1 MCQKQK
7 IAFRAC
13 NNKIVTLINKD
24 NSLTAIGK
32 DVNESLSIFQI
43 EYQNGV
49 ENFRILAPNKNYVSN
64 EIGNAIATENKP
76 MDFFFIYVGQNKFMI
91 YVSNDNYLQLDNDK
105 LVITPFKEDNRLNAI
120 FEIVLIEDVNIE
132 IQREKI
138 IDIGKVNRKYLPKD
152 AFTICFCGTGCTR
165 DEGEI
170 KRKESDPDIY
180 CKETGYIPV
189 RIHKEIVGDL
199 KINNHSVT
207 IRGVGERDWA
217 SQTKED
223 SCPLMLDGPLKL
235 DENLAKYIN
244 KYSGG
249 KQFSV
254 STQAEGWSMPALALH
269 AANMAVASGKNIY
282 NFIGHSRGAVEA
294 IMAAWFIFLYGG
306 EEESVKDINIFAIDP
321 VPGPG
326 EWYGIFTQLP
336 PNVANYV
343 GKYAWDMSIQASE
356 DKLFMALVPRPNARM
371 VGEVDKKISLYHSCR
386 NEWKYMADD
395 MQQLDPLSPSQNK
408 QPTNY
413 ELYACRGR
421 HSTLAGNSTSDGAYS
436 ADKVN
441 AEVSVVPKLVYKIA
455 RGYLTKWGTKFQKES
470 EVKED
475 VLSLRKK
482 LNMFHRVFDVMGGG
496 ATRTSIIPLRPYVR
510 RVSSTYGQNP
520 LNCCYM
526 DNVVGNPPYKMA
538 YPVTADRT
546 DEGWVKWKFL

>member
-7 IAFRAC
+7 IAFKAC
-13 NNKIVTLINKD
+13 NNKFVKLTD
-24 NSLTAIGK
+24 NDHSLKAIGE
-32 DVNESLSIFQI
+32 DVNDPLSIFQI

-49 ENFRILAPNKNYVSN
+49 ESFRILAPNENYVSN
-64 EIGNAIATENKP
+64 KTGDVVATGNEP
-76 MDFFFIYVGQNKFMI
+76 MEFFFSSFDGNRFIIMAA
-91 YVSNDNYLQLDNDK
+91 DNNCLKLNEDR
-105 LVITPFKEDNRLNAI
+105 LVIAPFKEDNANAV
-120 FEIVLIEDVNIE
+120 FEIVSTSTNAE
-132 IQREKI
+132 IYREEFVKI
-138 IDIGKVNRKYLPKD
+138 DSANHDSLPKD
-152 AFTICFCGTGCTR
+152 VFTVCFCGTGCTR
-165 DEGEI
+165 DEGEVE
-170 KRKESDPDIY
+170 RKGSDPNIY

-199 KINNHSVT
+199 LKNNPSVT

-217 SQTKED
+217 SQTRGE
-223 SCPLMLDGPLKL
+223 SCPLMLDGPLKPDKSL
-235 DENLAKYIN
+235 INYVN

-249 KQFSV
+249 KQFSFV
-254 STQAEGWSMPALALH
+254 TQAEGWSMPALALH
-269 AANMAVASGKNIY
+269 AANMAAASNKNTY

-294 IMAAWFIFLYGG
+294 IMAAWFIYLYGG
-306 EEESVKDINIFAIDP
+306 EKESAKNINIFAIDP

-343 GKYAWDMSIQASE
+343 GIYAWDMSIQSSS

-371 VGEVDKKISLYHSCR
+371 VGEVGAQIKLHYAWWMK
-386 NEWKYMADD
+386 WKYMANSA
-395 MQQLDPLSPSQNK
+395 QRLDPLSPSQNE

-421 HSTLAGNSTSDGAYS
+421 HSTLAGNSTSDGTYS
-436 ADKVN
+436 ANKVN
-441 AEVSVVPKLVYKIA
+441 EEVSVVPKLVYKIA
-455 RGYLTKWGTKFQKES
+455 RGYLTKWGTEFKKES
-470 EVKED
+470 EVGED

-482 LNMFHRVFDVMGGG
+482 LNMFHRVFDIMGGG
-496 ATRTSIIPLRPYVR
+496 ATRTSLIPLRPYVR
-510 RVSSTYGQNP
+510 RVSSTYGRNP

-538 YPVTADRT
+538 YPVTADRA